1 MHKIT
6 TVKEFEYHEG
16 LMVKETTVVIHEDP
30 LDLMRKEYENPS
42 KLLELL
48 GQEREKRT
56 KEKEEAS
63 VYEDAYSIA
72 MKTVI
77 DKLKKNKLPG
87 SNYYAWQSN
96 IAMAIED
103 TFPQHWQAFSD
114 LQIPKMAN
122 DAAKIFLENLI
133 R

>member
-30 LDLMRKEYENPS
+30 LDLMRKEYE
-42 KLLELL
+42 E
-48 GQEREKRT
+48 T
-56 KEKEEAS
+56 EAKPCND
-63 VYEDAYSIA
+63 DAYAMA
-72 MKTVI
+72 MKIV
-77 DKLKKNKLPG
+77 KNELKKNKSPG

-122 DAAKIFLENLI
+122 DAAKRFLENLI
-133 R
+133 W

>member
-6 TVKEFEYHEG
+6 TKVEKEYNSSN
-16 LMVKETTVVIHEDP
+16 LLVKETTVVTHQDA
-30 LDLMRKEYENPS
+30 LDLMGKEYEETEAKPCNDDAYAMAM
-42 KLLELL
+42 KIVINELK
-48 GQEREKRT
+48 REK
-56 KEKEEAS
+56 S
-63 VYEDAYSIA
+63 
-72 MKTVI
+72 
-77 DKLKKNKLPG
+77 PG